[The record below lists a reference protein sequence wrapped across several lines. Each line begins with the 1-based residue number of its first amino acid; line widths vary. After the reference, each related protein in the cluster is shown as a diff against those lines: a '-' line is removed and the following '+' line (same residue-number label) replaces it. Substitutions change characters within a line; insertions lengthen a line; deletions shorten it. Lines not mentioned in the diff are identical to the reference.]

1 MFLFQDTPGGSINP
15 KDFWMENCNLNERYL
30 WLNNQDIEPLWLE
43 EMLLQRNLRIVAYHV
58 PGQTLVNVDGASRGK
73 VIEKLVSTELQLH
86 LANRFGSPSL
96 PRLLSINQ
104 ITQLCSCLKGTVTIV
119 TPVWPSQPWWP
130 RILALAVALPLWI
143 PFHPGNIIV
152 PSDNSKVAR
161 VRIRFDLVGWSISN
175 NSAKRKAFRGRGLS
189 SRRPAQ
195 GWRTDLPYSMA
206 ALAGL
211 PCNKP
216 HE

>member
-1 MFLFQDTPGGSINP
+1 MIH
-15 KDFWMENCNLNERYL
+15 RY
-30 WLNNQDIEPLWLE
+30 NTIFRNYNYSKNTYKIETRDIAALE

-58 PGQTLVNVDGASRGK
+58 PGRDLVELNVDGASRGK

-130 RILALAVALPLWI
+130 RILALAVALLLWI
-143 PFHPGNIIV
+143 PF
-152 PSDNSKVAR
+152 
-161 VRIRFDLVGWSISN
+161 
-175 NSAKRKAFRGRGLS
+175 
-189 SRRPAQ
+189 Q
-195 GWRTDLPYSMA
+195 ET
-206 ALAGL
+206 
-211 PCNKP
+211 
-216 HE
+216 